1 MEEEGVRNP
10 EAAPHPFYQTVKKA
24 QGGDKKSMEEI
35 LDLFADDIE
44 YLSKFIMLPKEE
56 AVQTL
61 KTELIH
67 IVYEQL

>member
-10 EAAPHPFYQTVKKA
+10 EAAPHPFNQTVKKA
-24 QGGDKKSMEEI
+24 QGGDKESMEEI

-44 YLSKFIMLPKEE
+44 YLSKFIMLPREE

-61 KTELIH
+61 KAELIH
-67 IVYEQL
+67 IVYENL

>member
-1 MEEEGVRNP
+1 
-10 EAAPHPFYQTVKKA
+10 
-24 QGGDKKSMEEI
+24 MEEI

-67 IVYEQL
+67 IVYEHL